1 MTPILF
7 HAYLDNLDEDSII
20 KLSNFSKIPKKGI
33 SKYFG
38 EIVCDYS
45 EEGTKVSD
53 IMEWLRNN
61 CDGYENPIKINIMN
75 TTVEL
80 EWFYTSR
87 DGEVLDIRF
96 RMNTGFLIKND

>member
-7 HAYLDNLDEDSII
+7 HAYLDNLDKDSII

-80 EWFYTSR
+80 DWFCTSSG
-87 DGEVLDIRF
+87 GEVVYIRF
-96 RMNTGFLIKND
+96 EMSPDFLSKK

>member
-80 EWFYTSR
+80 DWFYAR
-87 DGEVLDIRF
+87 DGEVVDIRF
-96 RMNTGFLIKND
+96 EMSPDFLSKK